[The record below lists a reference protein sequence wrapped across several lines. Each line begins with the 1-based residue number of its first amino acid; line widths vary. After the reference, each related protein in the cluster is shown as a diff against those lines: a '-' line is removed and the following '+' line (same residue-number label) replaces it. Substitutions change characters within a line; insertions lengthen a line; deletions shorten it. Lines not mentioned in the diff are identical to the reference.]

1 MIYIYLK
8 SCIMGVLSAV
18 LLEIGFISN
27 IYIYI
32 PLNNYLLCLS
42 GIISAVLVYIG
53 IYDRKTKRI
62 FLKLLILII
71 FFCISITALNLMQV
85 EKYLYSLHTENFTEF
100 SMGYSLACAAFSAA
114 NGIGALAGAFAAVL
128 RRAVKTADAD

>member
-18 LLEIGFISN
+18 LLETGFIN
-27 IYIYI
+27 NIYI